1 MKLSITNPEYM
12 EILEDLKV
20 GLIPIRRRSDSRL
33 ILILKAPTEMALTA
47 RMRKEFRIYLVP
59 VHVDG
64 VTTNGLIT
72 AFFDDHDEP
81 LVICTPLFKEEI
93 TQDFLSLISSASF
106 YIHFFDLQ
114 NRELFGFRVENPNA
128 VYFRV
133 LSDTMRFVSPSLDH
147 ARHIHNEMEVWFGAR
162 APSDDDAACTMILR
176 ERLFP
181 DCLEEHT
188 TNPGNLD
195 EPDIAIALCRLF
207 SRDQVFLN
215 PIIANNRREFVDVL
229 VVTSKTI
236 VLIQAKDSPS
246 TESAL
251 TRTIERKINTA
262 VKHVKRAARQLKGAI
277 NRLQTDDY
285 IEIITDGKC
294 RNVSISGRDVYGLVI
309 VKERFDTEQEVL
321 SEPIFSVF
329 LETNVPCVILDH
341 AELQELTFFRTTE
354 EAFVAALDDIFSV
367 ACEHNV
373 FPRSRFG
380 LVSKGPVVSSRDHNG
395 IKTETT
401 THEPV
406 RTLAGGSRAATEV
419 LTNNQIAS
427 EAAKLILPADSNS
440 DWLRVVVDRS
450 EVEALDVSHAATELS
465 RVLANRNTVEHYRKN
480 VDLAFFGFSNE
491 PRELYEIPEVR
502 NFCSKLD
509 EAFPYWF
516 YFLST
521 DGETLKVIAS
531 CLCSATQVRPGVF
544 SIGCDD
550 LADFM
555 TRGYE
560 AMNWLFDNYSLDESH
575 NVEISSQIAKYFGK
589 FESLQ

>member
-1 MKLSITNPEYM
+1 M
-12 EILEDLKV
+12 EILEDLQV
-20 GLIPIRRRSDSRL
+20 GLIPIRRRGDSRL
-33 ILILKAPTEMALTA
+33 ILILKVPREMALTA

-64 VTTNGLIT
+64 VTTCGLIT

-81 LVICTPLFKEEI
+81 LVLCTPLFKEEI

-114 NRELFGFRVENPNA
+114 NRELLGFRVENPNA
-128 VYFRV
+128 VYIRV
-133 LSDTMRFVSPSLDH
+133 LSDSMRFVSPSLDH
-147 ARHIHNEMEVWFGAR
+147 ARHIQNEMEVWFGAR

-195 EPDIAIALCRLF
+195 EPDIAIALRRSF

-215 PIIANNRREFVDVL
+215 PILANNGREFVDVL
-229 VVTSKTI
+229 VVTSKTV

-262 VKHVKRAARQLKGAI
+262 VKHVKRAARQLKGSI
-277 NRLQTDDY
+277 NHLQTDDH
-285 IEIITDGKC
+285 IEIITDGEC
-294 RNVSISGRDVYGLVI
+294 RNVSISGRNVYGLVI
-309 VKERFDTEQEVL
+309 VKERFDTEQVVF

-341 AELQELTFFRTTE
+341 TELQQLTYFRTTG
-354 EAFVAALDDIFSV
+354 EAFVAALDDIFSA

-380 LVSKGPVVSSRDHNG
+380 LVSKGPVVFSQDRKG
-395 IKTETT
+395 IKPETT

-406 RTLAGGSRAATEV
+406 RTLAGGSRAATVV
-419 LTNNQIAS
+419 LKNNLVAS
-427 EAAKLILPADSNS
+427 DAAKVVPPVDSNS
-440 DWLRVVVDRS
+440 DWLRVVVNRS
-450 EVEALDVSHAATELS
+450 EVEALDVSHAATKLS
-465 RVLANRNTVEHYRKN
+465 RVLANRNTVERYRKN
-480 VDLAFFGFSNE
+480 VDLAFFGYSND
-491 PRELYEIPEVR
+491 PRELYDIPEVR
-502 NFCSKLD
+502 TFCSKLD

-521 DGETLKVIAS
+521 DGVTLKVIAS
-531 CLCSATQVRPGVF
+531 CLCSVTQVRPGVI
-544 SIGCDD
+544 SIGSDD
-550 LADFM
+550 LLDFM

-560 AMNWLFDNYSLDESH
+560 AMNWLFDNYSLDECH
-575 NVEISSQIAKYFGK
+575 NVEISSQIAKYFGN